1 MELFKYRKDKNEK
14 KKENSG
20 ENCFVINEE
29 TKIYKVIENNK
40 DNFSVN
46 FIRIFD
52 KNDSLTMDK
61 TSEVFFYYLK
71 LIFDLVKGELNK
83 YKNDLNYE
91 TTKKIEEYFNKD
103 RPISKKN
110 FAGAIR
116 LFSTLVLFM
125 EEDKNK
131 EKKLGMNRNNIV
143 NYLRASDL
151 WDNAIYDSED
161 FNKNLN
167 ELKQFNVQINQI
179 LPLYDF
185 LGKDIEDNFCDDV
198 NTQIENEESKD
209 RNPEDIRT
217 DNDDD
222 DDDDPFA
229 AKDNDDENV
238 GDRH

>member
-91 TTKKIEEYFNKD
+91 TTKKIEEYFNKEH
-103 RPISKKN
+103 PISKKN

-167 ELKQFNVQINQI
+167 ELKLFNVQINQI

-217 DNDDD
+217 DDDD

-229 AKDNDDENV
+229 TKGDDDENV